1 MAEPTKT
8 HTEAHGGAHER
19 GTFPPFQK
27 EHFASQLIWFA
38 IFFVVL
44 YLLVSRI
51 AVPRVGGI
59 LETRRSRIAG
69 DLAEA
74 ERLREESEAALAAYE
89 KALAEARARAQAIGA
104 ETHAK
109 LAAESEQRRKTL
121 EHELNAH
128 LAEAE
133 KTVAATKTAA
143 MANVHGIAAE
153 AAAAI
158 VERLI
163 GTAPS
168 PQAVAAAVDASVK
181 R

>member
-1 MAEPTKT
+1 MAQSTTK
-8 HTEAHGGAHER
+8 HTEAPGGAH
-19 GTFPPFQK
+19 GPFPPFQG
-27 EHFASQLIWFA
+27 ETFASQLFWFA
-38 IFFVVL
+38 ILFIAL
-44 YLLVSRI
+44 YVMMSRI
-51 AVPRVGGI
+51 AVPRVGSI
-59 LETRRSRIAG
+59 LETRRARIAD

-89 KALAEARARAQAIGA
+89 KALAEARARAQAIGN
-104 ETHAK
+104 ETRDK
-109 LAAESEQRRKTL
+109 LAAESEKSRKAL
-121 EHELNAH
+121 EGQLNAH

-143 MANVHGIAAE
+143 MANVRGIAAE

-163 GTAPS
+163 GTTPS
-168 PQAVAAAVDASVK
+168 PQAVEAAVDASLK

>member
-19 GTFPPFQK
+19 GPFPPFQK

-38 IFFVVL
+38 IFFAVL
-44 YLLVSRI
+44 YLLVSKI

-59 LETRRSRIAG
+59 LESRRARIAA

-104 ETHAK
+104 ETTAK
-109 LAAESEQRRKTL
+109 LVAESEQRRKAL
-121 EHELNAH
+121 EEELNAH

-153 AAAAI
+153 AAIAI

-163 GTAPS
+163 GTSPS
-168 PQAVAAAVDASVK
+168 PQAVAAAVDAWLK

>member
-1 MAEPTKT
+1 MAESTKS
-8 HTEAHGGAHER
+8 HTEAPGGHER
-19 GTFPPFQK
+19 GPFPPFQK
-27 EHFASQLIWFA
+27 EHFASQLFWFA
-38 IFFVVL
+38 LFFIVL

-59 LETRRSRIAG
+59 LETRRSRIAA

-143 MANVHGIAAE
+143 MANVHGIATE

>member
-1 MAEPTKT
+1 MAEQPKT

-19 GTFPPFQK
+19 GPFPPFQK
-27 EHFASQLIWFA
+27 ENFASQLFWFA
-38 IFFVVL
+38 VFFVVL
-44 YLLVSRI
+44 YLLVARI

-59 LETRRSRIAG
+59 LDARRSRIAA

-89 KALAEARARAQAIGA
+89 KALAEARARAQAIGN

-109 LAAESEQRRKTL
+109 LAAESEKRRKTL
-121 EHELNAH
+121 EEELNVH

-133 KTVAATKTAA
+133 KKVAATKTAA
-143 MANVHGIAAE
+143 MANVRDIAAD
-153 AAAAI
+153 AAGAI

-168 PQAVAAAVDASVK
+168 SQAVDAAVDASLK

>member
-8 HTEAHGGAHER
+8 HTEAPGGGHEKL
-19 GTFPPFQK
+19 GFPPFQK
-27 EHFASQLIWFA
+27 ETFASQLLWFA
-38 IFFVVL
+38 IFFIVL

-51 AVPRVGGI
+51 AVPRVSGI
-59 LETRRSRIAG
+59 LEARRARIEG

-89 KALAEARARAQAIGA
+89 KALAEARARAQAIGS

-121 EHELNAH
+121 EDELNAR

-143 MANVHGIAAE
+143 MANVRGIAAD

-163 GTAPS
+163 GAAPS
-168 PQAVAAAVDASVK
+168 PQAVEAALDASLK

>member
-1 MAEPTKT
+1 MAETTTK
-8 HTEAHGGAHER
+8 HTEAPGGHGR
-19 GTFPPFQK
+19 GPFPPFQK
-27 EHFASQLIWFA
+27 ETFASQLVWFA
-38 IFFVVL
+38 IFFVIL
-44 YLLVSRI
+44 YLMISRI

-59 LETRRSRIAG
+59 LEARRSRIAD

-74 ERLREESEAALAAYE
+74 ERSREESQAALAAYE
-89 KALAEARARAQAIGA
+89 KALAEARARAQAIGN
-104 ETHAK
+104 ETRDK
-109 LAAESEQRRKTL
+109 LAAESEQRRKAL
-121 EHELNAH
+121 EHDLNAH

-143 MANVHGIAAE
+143 MANVRGIATD

-163 GTAPS
+163 GITPS
-168 PQAVAAAVDASVK
+168 PQAAQAAVDASLK

>member
-8 HTEAHGGAHER
+8 HTEAPGGHER
-19 GTFPPFQK
+19 GPFPPFQK
-27 EHFASQLIWFA
+27 EHFASQLLWFA
-38 IFFVVL
+38 VFFVIL

-59 LETRRSRIAG
+59 LEARRSRIAD

-89 KALAEARARAQAIGA
+89 KALAEARARAQGIGN

-109 LAAESEQRRKTL
+109 LAAESEQRRKAL
-121 EHELNAH
+121 EEELNAH
-128 LAEAE
+128 LADAE

-143 MANVHGIAAE
+143 MANVRGIAAD
-153 AAAAI
+153 AAGAI

-168 PQAVAAAVDASVK
+168 SQAVEAALDASLK

>member
-1 MAEPTKT
+1 MAQSTTT
-8 HTEAHGGAHER
+8 HTEEHGGAH
-19 GTFPPFQK
+19 GVFPPFAL
-27 EHFASQLIWFA
+27 ETFASQLFWFA
-38 IFFVVL
+38 IFFIVL
-44 YLLVSRI
+44 YVLISRI

-59 LETRRSRIAG
+59 LEARRSRIEA

-74 ERLREESEAALAAYE
+74 ERLREESEVALAAYE

-104 ETHAK
+104 ETHQK
-109 LAAESEQRRKTL
+109 LAAESERRRKTL
-121 EHELNAH
+121 EEELNAH

-143 MANVHGIAAE
+143 MANVRGIAAE
-153 AAAAI
+153 TAGAI

-168 PQAVAAAVDASVK
+168 PQAVDAAVDATLK

>member
-8 HTEAHGGAHER
+8 HTEAPGGAHAR
-19 GTFPPFQK
+19 GPFPPFQK
-27 EHFASQLIWFA
+27 ETFASQLVWFA

-51 AVPRVGGI
+51 AVPRVGAI
-59 LETRRSRIAG
+59 LETRRARIAG

-104 ETHAK
+104 ETRAK
-109 LAAESEQRRKTL
+109 LAAESEQRRKAL
-121 EHELNAH
+121 EEELNAH

-133 KTVAATKTAA
+133 KTIAATKTAA
-143 MANVHGIAAE
+143 MANVHGIAAD

-168 PQAVAAAVDASVK
+168 PQAVAAAVDASLK